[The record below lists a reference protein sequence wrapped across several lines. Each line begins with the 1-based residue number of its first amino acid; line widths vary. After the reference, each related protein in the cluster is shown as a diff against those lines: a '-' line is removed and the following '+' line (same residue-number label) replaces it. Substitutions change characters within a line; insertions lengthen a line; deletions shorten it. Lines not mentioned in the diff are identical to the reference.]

1 VRGGVT
7 NAARHRE
14 EVDMRSITEIHESG
28 KRERESRGVW
38 GDTLVAGA
46 FLAWVLFLGWL
57 AYEALG
63 FFGLR

>member
-1 VRGGVT
+1 
-7 NAARHRE
+7 
-14 EVDMRSITEIHESG
+14 MRSITEIHESG